1 MLFRFAPLVLLAA
14 LPACGPTPSE
24 PMPLVEGTWSVD
36 TDRSSL
42 SYVSIKSGEVAE
54 SNSLSGFSGS
64 VSAQGAASVE
74 IDLATVETKVDIR
87 NERMRDVFF
96 QVADYPT
103 AIVTAQIDPAAFEA
117 LGVGQ
122 SITQPLEA
130 TLNVKG
136 VEAPIGTQ
144 VAITRTS
151 ENAVL
156 VTSVEPVIVYA
167 DALELTEGLAQL
179 QALAGLDSITPAV
192 PVSFSIAFER

>member
-1 MLFRFAPLVLLAA
+1 MLFRFAPLVLFAA
-14 LPACGPTPSE
+14 LPACGPAPSE

-36 TDRSSL
+36 TDKSSL

-64 VSAQGAASVE
+64 VSAQGAANIE

-151 ENAVL
+151 ENGVL

>member
-1 MLFRFAPLVLLAA
+1 MFLRFAPLVLFTA
-14 LPACGPTPSE
+14 LPACGQTPSE

-64 VSAQGAASVE
+64 VSAQGAANIE

-179 QALAGLDSITPAV
+179 QALAGLSSITPVV